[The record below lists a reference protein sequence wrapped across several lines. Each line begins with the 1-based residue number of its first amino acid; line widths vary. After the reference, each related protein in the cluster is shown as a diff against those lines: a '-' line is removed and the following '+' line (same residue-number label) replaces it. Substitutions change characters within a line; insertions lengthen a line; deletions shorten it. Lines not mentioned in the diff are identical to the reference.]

1 MPAQINSIF
10 SSTDDVIVSKHE
22 ITEDKRNTT
31 SYTLVYCEGLIDHNL
46 LYQSLLPNLSQ
57 VVNQS
62 TQQTGAALDRYFEPV
77 QISLQGNYM
86 ATLEEKVFLGA
97 VVVYIHESHSLY
109 SISIPKIMNRSV
121 EESNMEVSIRGPRD
135 GFIESATDN
144 VSLIRKRLKTSTL
157 KVKNY
162 SIGQRSHT
170 QVKLLYMDDVI
181 DPKLLKEVDKR
192 LNAIDISIVASSYQ
206 IEELL
211 YDNAYSLIPLIE
223 YSGRPDFVVDAINEG
238 RFAVIIDGNPS
249 ALIGPTNFSL
259 LIRSAEDT
267 QSSFFYVNAERLIRI
282 SALITSILLPGF
294 WLAITSYQIDQ
305 IPFPLVATVAQSR
318 VGLPLSSPLEIFLM
332 LLFFEL
338 FKEAGIRLPKP
349 VGQTVAVLGGLIVG
363 DAAIRAGLT
372 SPATLVVGAIT
383 LISTYTLTDQ
393 SLAGNILIIRFFI
406 VGLAALLGLYGFFI
420 GVFLL
425 IIYLASLTSFGFP
438 FVSPLNRMK
447 NINDSLFRLP
457 VKKDRTRSVAYNPT
471 DPKK

>member
-1 MPAQINSIF
+1 MNAVF
-10 SSTDDVIVSKHE
+10 TSTDDVIISKHE
-22 ITEDKRNTT
+22 LPDDAT
-31 SYTLVYCEGLIDHNL
+31 YTLVYCEGLIDTNL
-46 LYQSLLPNLSQ
+46 LYQSLLPNLSH
-57 VVNQS
+57 VVGQPKR
-62 TQQTGAALDRYFEPV
+62 QKGAALDRYFEPV
-77 QISLQGNYM
+77 PISLLENYM
-86 ATLEEKVFLGA
+86 DTVEKHVFLGS
-97 VVVYIHESHSLY
+97 VVVYIHESHFLY
-109 SISIPKIMNRSV
+109 SISIPKIMNRNV

-144 VSLIRKRLKTSTL
+144 VSLIRKRLKTSAL
-157 KVKNY
+157 KVKTY
-162 SIGQRSHT
+162 SIGRRSHT

-181 DPKLLKEVDKR
+181 EPKLLTEIDKR
-192 LNAIDISIVASSYQ
+192 LKSIDISIVASSYQ

-211 YDNAYSLIPLIE
+211 YDNTYSLVPLVE
-223 YSGRPDFVVDAINEG
+223 YSGRPDFVVDALNEG

-282 SALITSILLPGF
+282 TALITSILLPGF

-425 IIYLASLTSFGFP
+425 LIYIASLTSFGFP

-447 NINDSLFRLP
+447 NINDSVFRLP
-457 VKKDRTRSVAYNPT
+457 VKKDRNRSVAYYPT

>member
-1 MPAQINSIF
+1 
-10 SSTDDVIVSKHE
+10 
-22 ITEDKRNTT
+22 
-31 SYTLVYCEGLIDHNL
+31 
-46 LYQSLLPNLSQ
+46 
-57 VVNQS
+57 
-62 TQQTGAALDRYFEPV
+62 
-77 QISLQGNYM
+77 
-86 ATLEEKVFLGA
+86 
-97 VVVYIHESHSLY
+97 
-109 SISIPKIMNRSV
+109 MNRNV

-144 VSLIRKRLKTSTL
+144 VSLIRKRLKTSAL
-157 KVKNY
+157 KVKTY
-162 SIGQRSHT
+162 SIGRRSHT

-181 DPKLLKEVDKR
+181 EPKLLTEIDKR
-192 LNAIDISIVASSYQ
+192 LKSIDISIVASSYQ

-211 YDNAYSLIPLIE
+211 YDNTYSLVPLVE
-223 YSGRPDFVVDAINEG
+223 YSGRPDFVVDALNEG

-282 SALITSILLPGF
+282 TALITSILLPGF

-425 IIYLASLTSFGFP
+425 LIYIASLTSFGFP

-447 NINDSLFRLP
+447 NINDSVFRLP
-457 VKKDRTRSVAYNPT
+457 VKKDRNRSVAYYPT

>member
-1 MPAQINSIF
+1 MPAQINAVF
-10 SSTDDVIVSKHE
+10 ASTDDVIISTHE
-22 ITEDKRNTT
+22 LAGDAT
-31 SYTLVYCEGLIDHNL
+31 YTLVYCEGLIDLNL

-62 TQQTGAALDRYFEPV
+62 KRQKGVHLDRYFEPLP
-77 QISLQGNYM
+77 ISLQGNYM
-86 ATLEEKVFLGA
+86 KTLEENVFLGS
-97 VVVYIHESHSLY
+97 VVVYIEESHSLH
-109 SISIPKIMNRSV
+109 SISIPKINNRNV
-121 EESNMEVSIRGPRD
+121 QESNMEVSIRGPRD
-135 GFIESATDN
+135 GFIESAIDN

-157 KVKNY
+157 KVKTY

-181 DPKLLKEVDKR
+181 EPKLLTDIDNR
-192 LNAIDISIVASSYQ
+192 LKNIDISIVSSSYQ

-211 YDNAYSLIPLIE
+211 YDNTYSLVPLVE

-238 RFAVIIDGNPS
+238 RFAIIIDGNPS

-282 SALITSILLPGF
+282 TALITSILLPGF

-425 IIYLASLTSFGFP
+425 LIYIASLTSFGFP

-447 NINDSLFRLP
+447 NINDSVFRLP
-457 VKKDRTRSVAYNPT
+457 VKKDRTRSVAYYPT